1 MIDPDLAAKLDAIE
15 AKAEQAFHAAESTR
29 KYLVWTGIITI
40 VLFVVPLIGLLLAV
54 PQFIGSYT
62 SSFESLG
69 L

>member
-15 AKAEQAFHAAESTR
+15 AKAEQAFRAAESAR
-29 KYLVWTGIITI
+29 KYLVWTGIITT
-40 VLFVVPLIGLLLAV
+40 VLFVVPLVGLLLAV